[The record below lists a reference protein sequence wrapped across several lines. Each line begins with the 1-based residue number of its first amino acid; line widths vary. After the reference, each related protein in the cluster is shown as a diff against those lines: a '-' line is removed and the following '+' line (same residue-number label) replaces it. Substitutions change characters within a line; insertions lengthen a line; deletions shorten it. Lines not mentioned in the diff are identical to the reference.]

1 MGCWLKIGSWQSA
14 NEWFQKAKDR
24 QREGLAW
31 KSGQCRPEHWARY
44 GREED
49 RSQVAESG
57 KPVGFVYLR
66 WETIGGHEPG
76 SDVHSLEVIRL

>member
-1 MGCWLKIGSWQSA
+1 MNGSRKQKTGSEKGWPGSLGNAGLRIGLGM
-14 NEWFQKAKDR
+14 EGRRTGTRWF
-24 QREGLAW
+24 
-31 KSGQCRPEHWARY
+31 
-44 GREED
+44 
-49 RSQVAESG
+49 ESG